1 MSCIVLCPQ
10 DYIRASLLQ
19 TSPLHSPPTFLA
31 YIISPPSPPPYLS
44 LTTQQCKMQAH
55 DRLEADKAIVRNAV
69 EEYVYDMRDKLSEEL
84 MEFISEEV
92 RTVLGGGLTR

>member
-1 MSCIVLCPQ
+1 MCRVLFSVHRTT
-10 DYIRASLLQ
+10 YELLQ
-19 TSPLHSPPTFLA
+19 TSPLHSPPTSLA

-92 RTVLGGGLTR
+92 RAALVVG